1 MLYPV
6 LVAWRFA
13 CQIGVRAVVVD
24 VPESANLT
32 GADRVLR
39 ALRLLAAHPRG
50 VRLEDFSRELG
61 APKSTTHRVLRTLSR
76 AGFASQDEHG
86 WYRLSLE
93 FLGLAFGHYESLDD
107 RRLVQAVLEALVE
120 RFSETA
126 YYGKLDGVEVV
137 YVAMVTAPG
146 SLHTASVVGARLP
159 AFRTA
164 LGKAMLAY
172 SLTNRTAV
180 DRFVEQYGPLRAST
194 PNSLTNAAAL
204 DRDLAATRSRGY
216 ALDNEENETGVNCI
230 AFPVFLGPASRPT
243 GAISV
248 AAIKLRTPLVELA
261 THADEIGEMIERQLG
276 YGAVK
281 RDRKLDQA

>member
-1 MLYPV
+1 MWQLEAMAAV
-6 LVAWRFA
+6 
-13 CQIGVRAVVVD
+13 IDVR
-24 VPESANLT
+24 ESAKLT

-39 ALRLLAAHPRG
+39 ALRLLAGHPRG

-61 APKSTTHRVLRTLSR
+61 APKSTTHRVLQTLSR

-107 RRLVQAVLEALVE
+107 RQLVQGVLEALVE
-120 RFSETA
+120 RFGETA
-126 YYGKLDGVEVV
+126 YYAKLDGVEVV
-137 YVAMVTAPG
+137 YVAMVNAPG

-172 SLTNRTAV
+172 SLTSRTAV
-180 DRFVEQYGPLRAST
+180 DLFVEKYGPLKAST

-204 DRDLAATRSRGY
+204 DRELAATRSRGY

-230 AFPVFLGPASRPT
+230 AFPIFLGSASRPT

-248 AAIKLRTPLVELA
+248 AAIKLRTPLSELSS
-261 THADEIGEMIERQLG
+261 HADEAREMIERQLG
-276 YGAVK
+276 YGVVK
-281 RDRKLDQA
+281 RDLKLDQA